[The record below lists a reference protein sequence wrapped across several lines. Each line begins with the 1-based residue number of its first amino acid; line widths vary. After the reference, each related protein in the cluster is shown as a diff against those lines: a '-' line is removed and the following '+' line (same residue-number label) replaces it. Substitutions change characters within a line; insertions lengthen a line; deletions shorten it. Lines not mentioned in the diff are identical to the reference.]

1 MVFAVCSQQ
10 LTSSNSVTDK
20 YQCFISLFNP
30 RLCYFL
36 WGPGLAVQQTGQCFH
51 ILKFNML
58 RKPVGFIKAMLVFS
72 YKTFVTGPNSVTPR
86 APCCT
91 AGRASYP
98 ALYCCNTVTE
108 IHSEQ
113 KPHNFLFFKMSH
125 VLLIWCTSNNEL
137 KMKSFSHT
145 SFTLFSELWWA
156 CYNPLWH
163 LPRRFS
169 LKKCFE

>member
-1 MVFAVCSQQ
+1 MLYKFVQPQVVLLPLRTWISCSADRTMLSHPEIQHAQ
-10 LTSSNSVTDK
+10 K
-20 YQCFISLFNP
+20 ACRIYQSHA
-30 RLCYFL
+30 
-36 WGPGLAVQQTGQCFH
+36 GPLIQ
-51 ILKFNML
+51 
-58 RKPVGFIKAMLVFS
+58 
-72 YKTFVTGPNSVTPR
+72 TFVTGPNSVTPT

-125 VLLIWCTSNNEL
+125 VLLIWCMSNSEL